1 MAEAK
6 SGSVEEQV
14 GTVTHFFSKI
24 SVAII
29 ELSSPLKV
37 GDTIHI
43 TGHTTDVTQP
53 VTSMQVE
60 HEQRQE
66 AKAGDAVGVKVD
78 AHVREGDKV
87 FLVK

>member
-6 SGSVEEQV
+6 SGSIEEQV

>member
-1 MAEAK
+1 MGAAETAPAEK
-6 SGSVEEQV
+6 SIGKI
-14 GTVTHFFSKI
+14 THFFSKI

>member
-29 ELSSPLKV
+29 ELTGPLKV

-78 AHVREGDKV
+78 ANVREGDKV

>member
-6 SGSVEEQV
+6 SGSIEEQV

-78 AHVREGDKV
+78 ANVREGDKV

>member
-6 SGSVEEQV
+6 SGSIEEQV

-24 SVAII
+24 SVAIV
-29 ELSSPLKV
+29 ELAGPLKV
-37 GDTIHI
+37 GDTIHF
-43 TGHTTDVTQP
+43 TGHTTDLTQP